1 MTAEKLSEALS
12 FIDDDIIEETE
23 ALRSRK
29 DRTDYKIIWL
39 RCLSVAACL
48 CIALVAVF
56 GVVRSDADLGYSD
69 LPLKGGDI
77 SYTSPEDNK
86 YGGYRGTLG
95 FGAGAVSYVGEVA
108 YLEITEWKGSC
119 FYATAIEGKNDAFD
133 DGVKV
138 KVKFFSEW
146 VWVEKKTYSDLMVY
160 ERKIPSAE
168 EFPAG
173 SRILVVFN
181 DRRNTFL
188 NSKADEVI
196 TAFAIECDGTERWR

>member
-12 FIDDDIIEETE
+12 FLDDDIIEEAE
-23 ALRSRK
+23 DLRSRK
-29 DRTDYKIIWL
+29 KDYKIIWL
-39 RCLSVAACL
+39 RCLSAAACL
-48 CIALVAVF
+48 CIVLVAVF
-56 GVVRSDADLGYSD
+56 GVVQTDADLDYSD
-69 LPLKGGDI
+69 LSLKGGDI
-77 SYTSPEDNK
+77 SYTSPEYNK

-146 VWVEKKTYSDLMVY
+146 VWVEKKTCSDLMMY

-196 TAFAIECDGTERWR
+196 TAFVIGYDGTEW

>member
-12 FIDDDIIEETE
+12 FLDDDIIEEAE
-23 ALRSRK
+23 DSGSQK
-29 DRTDYKIIWL
+29 SNYKIIWL
-39 RCLSVAACL
+39 RCLSAAACL
-48 CIALVAVF
+48 CIVLVAVF
-56 GVVRSDADLGYSD
+56 GGMQSDADLGCSD

-95 FGAGAVSYVGEVA
+95 FGAGNVSYVGEVA

-146 VWVEKKTYSDLMVY
+146 VWVEKKTYSDLMMF

-168 EFPAG
+168 EFPVG

-196 TAFAIECDGTERWR
+196 TAFVIECDGTER

>member
-12 FIDDDIIEETE
+12 FLDDDIIEEAE
-23 ALRSRK
+23 DLRSRK
-29 DRTDYKIIWL
+29 KDYKIIWL

-48 CIALVAVF
+48 CIVLVAVL
-56 GVVRSDADLGYSD
+56 GVVQSDADLGYSD

-77 SYTSPEDNK
+77 SSEDNK

-108 YLEITEWKGSC
+108 YLEITEWKGNC

-146 VWVEKKTYSDLMVY
+146 VWVEKKTYSDLMMY

-168 EFPAG
+168 EFPVG
-173 SRILVVFN
+173 SKVFVVFG

-196 TAFAIECDGTERWR
+196 TAFVIECDGTER

>member
-12 FIDDDIIEETE
+12 FLDDDIIEETE

-48 CIALVAVF
+48 CIVLVAVF
-56 GVVRSDADLGYSD
+56 AGAGKGD
-69 LPLKGGDI
+69 LPLRGNGI
-77 SYTSPEDNK
+77 STNPSEEFK
-86 YGGYRGTLG
+86 YGAS
-95 FGAGAVSYVGEVA
+95 GADSTVMFSAQSVDEVA
-108 YLEITEWKGSC
+108 YLEITEWKENC

-133 DGVKV
+133 DGAKV
-138 KVKFFSEW
+138 KVKFNPEW
-146 VWVEKKTYSDLMVY
+146 VWVRQNADLGWY
-160 ERKIPSAE
+160 EYKNKIPSAE
-168 EFPAG
+168 EFPVG
-173 SRILVVFN
+173 SKVFVVFG

-196 TAFAIECDGTERWR
+196 TAFVIECDGTERWR

>member
-12 FIDDDIIEETE
+12 FLDDDIIEETE

-56 GVVRSDADLGYSD
+56 AGAGKGD
-69 LPLKGGDI
+69 LPLRGNGI
-77 SYTSPEDNK
+77 STNPTEEFK
-86 YGGYRGTLG
+86 YGAS
-95 FGAGAVSYVGEVA
+95 GADSTVMFSAQSVDEVA

-133 DGVKV
+133 DGAKV
-138 KVKFFSEW
+138 KVKFNPEW
-146 VWVEKKTYSDLMVY
+146 VWVRRNADLGWY
-160 ERKIPSAE
+160 EYKNKIPSAE
-168 EFPAG
+168 EFPVG
-173 SRILVVFN
+173 SKVFVVFG

-196 TAFAIECDGTERWR
+196 TAFVIECDGTERWR

>member
-1 MTAEKLSEALS
+1 MQ
-12 FIDDDIIEETE
+12 
-23 ALRSRK
+23 
-29 DRTDYKIIWL
+29 
-39 RCLSVAACL
+39 
-48 CIALVAVF
+48 
-56 GVVRSDADLGYSD
+56 SDADLGCSD

-95 FGAGAVSYVGEVA
+95 FGAGNVSYVGEVA

-146 VWVEKKTYSDLMVY
+146 VWVEKKTYSDLMMF

-168 EFPAG
+168 EFPVG

-196 TAFAIECDGTERWR
+196 TAFVIECDGTER

>member
-12 FIDDDIIEETE
+12 FLDDDIIEETE

-56 GVVRSDADLGYSD
+56 AGAGEVD
-69 LPLKGGDI
+69 LPLRGNGI
-77 SYTSPEDNK
+77 STNPSEEFKFGSSSADTGTTGILTSLSVD
-86 YGGYRGTLG
+86 
-95 FGAGAVSYVGEVA
+95 EVA
-108 YLEITEWKGSC
+108 YLEITEWKENC

-133 DGVKV
+133 DGAKV
-138 KVKFFSEW
+138 KVKFNPEW
-146 VWVEKKTYSDLMVY
+146 VWVRQNADLGWY
-160 ERKIPSAE
+160 EYKNKIPSAE
-168 EFPAG
+168 EFPVG
-173 SRILVVFN
+173 SKVFVVFG

-196 TAFAIECDGTERWR
+196 TAFVIECDGTERWR